1 MYPVD
6 LIVPQCPVQGH
17 HGNVKQI
24 RGRLDGDVV
33 RHDILLLIECDV
45 VHLVMVSHAQQISKA
60 MVRQI
65 KVSVTR
71 AIGQSPF
78 D

>member
-1 MYPVD
+1 
-6 LIVPQCPVQGH
+6 
-17 HGNVKQI
+17 
-24 RGRLDGDVV
+24 
-33 RHDILLLIECDV
+33 
-45 VHLVMVSHAQQISKA
+45 LVMVSHAQQISKA